1 MRRNLFISILLASA
15 LGGTGFAQ
23 TAPANPPTGATAS
36 QDATPAVVP
45 IKHGYDPDTVI
56 CKWTDQIGT
65 RLGRSKVCLTR
76 AQWEQ
81 QTRDAQDDLFDS
93 TRRGG
98 EGGVP
103 GG

>member
-15 LGGTGFAQ
+15 LGGICFAQ
-23 TAPANPPTGATAS
+23 TAPANPPTGVTAGP
-36 QDATPAVVP
+36 TPAVVP
-45 IKHGYDPDTVI
+45 IKHGYDPDTIV
-56 CKWTDQIGT
+56 CKWTDEIGT

-81 QTRDAQDDLFDS
+81 QSRDAQDQLFES
-93 TRRGG
+93 NRRGG